1 MGDEARVIAAKYR
14 ALADRLDEATLRL
27 WAAVEAR
34 TLGRGGVSAVAKAI
48 GMSRTTI
55 YAGLEELESKKPSS
69 AVPTVLTNEIV
80 GQRRV
85 RAKGGGRKKLKDK
98 DPTLLRD
105 LDALVE
111 PTTRGDPMSPLRWTC
126 KSTPRLAQE
135 LAELGHQVSQRS
147 VCDLL
152 AELDYSLQSVRKTRE
167 GSQHPDRDAQ
177 FQHIAKTAAQ
187 YQAAGDPVI
196 SVDTK
201 KKELIGDFKNGGRE
215 WRPKGDPETAR
226 VHDFIDPELGKV
238 APYGVYDLAANQ
250 GWVSVGIDH
259 DTAEFA
265 VESIRRWWKEMGR
278 PRYPKAGRLLI
289 TADCGGS
296 NGYRVRLWR
305 LELQKLA
312 DELNLTIQV
321 CHFPPGTS
329 KWNKIEHRMFCH
341 ITNNW
346 RGRPLVSR
354 EVVVNLIGSTTTD
367 TGLQIRCQLDGN
379 SYEAGIK
386 VTDEELANLA
396 IERDEFHGE
405 WNYRLRPRSQVRAT

>member
-1 MGDEARVIAAKYR
+1 
-14 ALADRLDEATLRL
+14 
-27 WAAVEAR
+27 
-34 TLGRGGVSAVAKAI
+34 
-48 GMSRTTI
+48 
-55 YAGLEELESKKPSS
+55 
-69 AVPTVLTNEIV
+69 
-80 GQRRV
+80 
-85 RAKGGGRKKLKDK
+85 
-98 DPTLLRD
+98 
-105 LDALVE
+105 
-111 PTTRGDPMSPLRWTC
+111 MSPLRWTC
-126 KSTPRLAQE
+126 KSTPRLTRD
-135 LAELGHQVSQRS
+135 LTRLGHQVSQRS

-152 AELDYSLQSVRKTRE
+152 AQLNYSLQSTRKTRE
-167 GSQHPDRDAQ
+167 GGQHADRDAQ
-177 FQHIAKTAAQ
+177 FHHIASMAAQ

-215 WRPKGDPETAR
+215 WRPKGDPEPVR

-238 APYGVYDLAANQ
+238 APYGVYDIATNQ

-265 VESIRRWWKEMGR
+265 VESIRRWWKEMGCPHY
-278 PRYPKAGRLLI
+278 PRARRLLI

-296 NGYRVRLWR
+296 NGYRVRLWP
-305 LELQKLA
+305 LQLQKLA
-312 DELNLTIQV
+312 DEVNLVIQV
-321 CHFPPGTS
+321 CHLPPGTS

-354 EVVVNLIGSTTTD
+354 EVVVNLIGNTTTD
-367 TGLQIRCQLDGN
+367 SGLRIRSQLDEN

-386 VTDEELANLA
+386 VSDEELAELA

-405 WNYRLRPRSQVRAT
+405 WNYRLRPREQPTTT

>member
-1 MGDEARVIAAKYR
+1 MKDTGVIHGKYQ

-34 TLGRGGVSAVAKAI
+34 ALGRGGVSMVATAI

-55 YAGLEELESKKPSS
+55 YAGLEELEATKAHPASTPSS
-69 AVPTVLTNEIV
+69 SGDSA
-80 GQRRV
+80 GKRRI
-85 RAKGGGRKKLKDK
+85 RAKGGGRKKLSDK
-98 DPTLLRD
+98 DATLLRD

-111 PTTRGDPMSPLRWTC
+111 PTARGDPMSPLRWTC
-126 KSTPRLAQE
+126 KSTPRLAQD
-135 LAELGHQVSQRS
+135 LTKLGHQVSQRS

-152 AELDYSLQSVRKTRE
+152 AQLNYSLQSTRKTRE
-167 GSQHPDRDAQ
+167 GGQHADRDAQ
-177 FQHIAKTAAQ
+177 FHHIASMAAQ

-215 WRPKGDPETAR
+215 WRPKGDPEQVR
-226 VHDFIDPELGKV
+226 VHDFIDPGLGKV
-238 APYGVYDLAANQ
+238 APYGVYDVAANQ

-265 VESIRRWWKEMGR
+265 VESIRRWWKEMGHPHY
-278 PRYPKAGRLLI
+278 PRARRLLI

-296 NGYRVRLWR
+296 NGYRVRLWP
-305 LELQKLA
+305 LQLQKLA
-312 DELNLTIQV
+312 DELNLVIQV
-321 CHFPPGTS
+321 CHLPPGTS

-354 EVVVNLIGSTTTD
+354 EVVVNLIGSTTTNS
-367 TGLQIRCQLDGN
+367 GLRIRSQLDEN
-379 SYEAGIK
+379 SYQAGIK
-386 VTDEELANLA
+386 VSDEELAELA

-405 WNYRLRPRSQVRAT
+405 WNYRLRPRGHPTTT

>member
-1 MGDEARVIAAKYR
+1 MEDIGVIQCKYR
-14 ALADRLDEATLRL
+14 ALAERLDEATLRL

-34 TLGRGGVSAVAKAI
+34 ALGRGGVSMVAKAI

-55 YAGLEELESKKPSS
+55 YAGLEELEAPQVRPASTPSS
-69 AVPTVLTNEIV
+69 SGDSA
-80 GQRRV
+80 GKRRI
-85 RAKGGGRKKLKDK
+85 RAKGGGRKKLSDK
-98 DPTLLRD
+98 DATLVGD

-111 PTTRGDPMSPLRWTC
+111 PTARGDPMSPLRWTC
-126 KSTPRLAQE
+126 KSTPRLAQD
-135 LAELGHQVSQRS
+135 LTRLGHKVSQRS

-152 AELDYSLQSVRKTRE
+152 AQLNYSLQSTRKTRE
-167 GSQHPDRDAQ
+167 GGQHPDRDAQ
-177 FQHIAKTAAQ
+177 FHHIASMAAQ

-215 WRPKGDPETAR
+215 WRPKGDPERVR

-238 APYGVYDLAANQ
+238 APYGVYDVAANQ

-278 PRYPKAGRLLI
+278 PHYPRACRLLI

-296 NGYRVRLWR
+296 NGYRVRLWP
-305 LELQKLA
+305 LQLQKLA
-312 DELNLTIQV
+312 DELNLVIQV
-321 CHFPPGTS
+321 CHLPPGTS

-367 TGLQIRCQLDGN
+367 AGLRIRSQLDEN
-379 SYEAGIK
+379 SYQAGIK
-386 VTDEELANLA
+386 VSDEELARLA

-405 WNYRLRPRSQVRAT
+405 WNYRLRPREQPPTT